1 MVEATAQQDTL
12 IASILSLSKF
22 TDDEDSLAIATT
34 GMQSLFERVFDQV
47 DNFADIRVDKR
58 FVEDLID
65 ELDEKLSRQM
75 DEILHNEE
83 FKALE
88 APWRSLKF
96 LTSRTNFA
104 ENIKISMLSVR
115 QDELLDDFADA
126 ADITECGLYRKVYT
140 DEYGQF
146 GGEPFGV
153 MIGNYALSPSAADV
167 ALMTHMSALSA
178 MTHAPFI
185 AGTHQSF
192 FGINSYSEI
201 PHLKQVEAMFE
212 GPQYFKW
219 RAFRDSD
226 DSRNLG
232 LTLPRFMLRA
242 TYGDNIPVKTF
253 DYQEGASQEGDYLWG
268 NAAFAYAT
276 RLTDSF
282 ARYRWCPN
290 IIGPQSGGSV
300 HDLPIDF
307 VEEAGLSRVVG
318 PIETAISDRKEYELS
333 ELGFIPLTL
342 RKDADSAVFF
352 SSNSTQKPKKFTND
366 DDGRQAEMNYKL
378 GTQLPYLFI
387 VNRLAHYIKV
397 LQRENL
403 GGWKSRGDLEMELN
417 KWIRQYVAD
426 QDNPSAATRSQRPLR
441 KASLEVVEV
450 DNDAGWYQVT
460 MEVTPHFKFMG
471 ANFTLSLTSML
482 ERA

>member
-185 AGTHQSF
+185 AGTHQRF
-192 FGINSYSEI
+192 FWN
-201 PHLKQVEAMFE
+201 
-212 GPQYFKW
+212 
-219 RAFRDSD
+219 
-226 DSRNLG
+226 
-232 LTLPRFMLRA
+232 
-242 TYGDNIPVKTF
+242 
-253 DYQEGASQEGDYLWG
+253 
-268 NAAFAYAT
+268 
-276 RLTDSF
+276 
-282 ARYRWCPN
+282 
-290 IIGPQSGGSV
+290 
-300 HDLPIDF
+300 
-307 VEEAGLSRVVG
+307 
-318 PIETAISDRKEYELS
+318 
-333 ELGFIPLTL
+333 
-342 RKDADSAVFF
+342 
-352 SSNSTQKPKKFTND
+352 
-366 DDGRQAEMNYKL
+366 
-378 GTQLPYLFI
+378 
-387 VNRLAHYIKV
+387 
-397 LQRENL
+397 
-403 GGWKSRGDLEMELN
+403 
-417 KWIRQYVAD
+417 
-426 QDNPSAATRSQRPLR
+426 
-441 KASLEVVEV
+441 
-450 DNDAGWYQVT
+450 
-460 MEVTPHFKFMG
+460 
-471 ANFTLSLTSML
+471 
-482 ERA
+482 